1 MKSLPFFLFCALGLV
16 ALGQPGTVRAEAAA
30 PAAQPAMSLPAI
42 TVSQVG
48 KRQMRDRV
56 VASGLVAPVERVL
69 VQPLIEGQPI
79 DSLYAEVGDRVAK
92 GDVLARLS
100 DSTLKLE
107 ESQFAAQRASALAA
121 IAQADAQL
129 LEAKANS
136 DEAQRVSARTKA
148 LRAQGSSSQAAA
160 DAAESQAIAAAAGV
174 TVAEQ
179 SLAAAQAQL
188 ALIDAQIANLK
199 LQLSRTEVIAP
210 VSGEVVDRNA
220 MIGAVATAA
229 GDPMFA
235 IIRDGELEL
244 RADVAERFMMKLQP
258 GQPVT
263 MTGVGQSAPLT
274 GSVRLIR
281 PNIDLTSR
289 QGQARITID
298 DDTAVRPG
306 MFLSAEILVAE
317 RDTVAVPV
325 TAIGANAAGPAVMKV
340 VDGTVAQIS
349 VQIGIRDK
357 GYVEILS
364 GLAPGDIVVTKAA
377 AFVRD
382 GDKINPV
389 LETTGTN

>member
-1 MKSLPFFLFCALGLV
+1 MKPLPLFLFSALGLL
-16 ALGQPGTVRAEAAA
+16 AFAGPGPARAETAA
-30 PAAQPAMSLPAI
+30 PAAQPAISLPAI
-42 TVSQVG
+42 TVSEVG

-56 VASGLVAPVERVL
+56 VASGLVTPVERVI

-79 DSLYAEVGDRVAK
+79 ESLSAEVGDRVQK

-100 DSTLKLE
+100 DSTLKLQ
-107 ESQFAAQRASALAA
+107 ESQFAAQRAAALAS

-129 LEAKANS
+129 LEAKATS
-136 DEAQRVSARTKA
+136 DEAARVNVRTKA

-160 DAAESQAIAAAAGV
+160 DSAESQAIAAAAGV

-179 SLAAAQAQL
+179 SLEAAKAQL
-188 ALIDAQIANLK
+188 ALIDAQIADLQ

-210 VSGEVVDRNA
+210 VGGEVVERNA

-244 RADVAERFMMKLQP
+244 RADVAERFMLKLKP
-258 GQPVT
+258 GQKVV
-263 MTGVGQSAPLT
+263 MTGVGQETPLT
-274 GSVRLIR
+274 GEVRLIR
-281 PNIDLTSR
+281 PNIDLASR

-298 DDTAVRPG
+298 DDAAVRSG
-306 MFLSAEILVAE
+306 MFLSTEILVAE
-317 RDTVAVPV
+317 HDSVVVPV
-325 TAIGANAAGPAVMKV
+325 TAIGANAAGPTVMKV
-340 VDGTVAQIS
+340 VDGAVQQVS
-349 VQIGIRDK
+349 VETGIRDR
-357 GYVEILS
+357 GFVEILS
-364 GLAPGDIVVTKAA
+364 GVVPGDLVVTKAA

-389 LETTGTN
+389 LDTTGTN